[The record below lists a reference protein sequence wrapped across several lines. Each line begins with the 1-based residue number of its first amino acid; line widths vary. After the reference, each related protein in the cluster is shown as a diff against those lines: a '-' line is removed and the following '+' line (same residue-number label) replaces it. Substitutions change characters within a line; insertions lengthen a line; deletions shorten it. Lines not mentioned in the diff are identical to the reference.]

1 MEVKFCSLSSGS
13 SENCQFI
20 EAKGTRL
27 LVDGGFSGKRI
38 EGLLSAID
46 VNPNTLDGIL
56 VTHEHIDH
64 VKGVGILSRR
74 FDLPIYANEQT
85 WLGMKNIIGE
95 IKEKNIKTFITEEYL
110 SIKDISIYPVSI
122 FHDAL
127 DPVGYIFN
135 YKKTKIS
142 VITDT
147 GWVNDEIKS
156 KIKGSNLYLLESNHD
171 IKMLKEGSYPWYL
184 KQRIL
189 STRGHLSN
197 EDAGRILGEVI
208 SGEGEVILL
217 GHLSKENN
225 TESLAYETVKTLID
239 SRGIDV
245 DKDIVLN
252 MTYRDRASKVYNI
265 K

>member
-1 MEVKFCSLSSGS
+1 MDIRFCSLSSGS
-13 SENCQFI
+13 SGNCQYI
-20 EAKGTRL
+20 ETESSRL
-27 LVDGGFSGKRI
+27 LIDGGFSGKRI
-38 EGLLSAID
+38 EALLQDID
-46 VNPNTLDGIL
+46 VNPSSLDGIL

-74 FDLPIYANEQT
+74 FDLPIYANEST
-85 WLGMKNIIGE
+85 WTGMEGIIGE
-95 IKEKNIKTFITEEYL
+95 IREKNKKVFVTEEYL
-110 SIKDISIYPVSI
+110 NIKDISIYPVRI
-122 FHDAL
+122 FHDAME
-127 DPVGYIFN
+127 PVGYIFN

-156 KIKGSNLYLLESNHD
+156 KIKDSDLYLLESNHD
-171 IKMLKEGSYPWYL
+171 VNMLKEGSYPWHL

-208 SGEGEVILL
+208 SGEGEIVLL

-225 TESLAYETVKTLID
+225 TESLAYETVRKSI
-239 SRGIDV
+239 SNRGIDV
-245 DKDIVLN
+245 DRDITLN
-252 MTYRDRASKVYNI
+252 LTHRDRATRIYKI